1 MSTTRPAE
9 PPYRVLL
16 HESGRYPVMNGARR
30 HPWYRRTVMTVEIV
44 TTVLSATAVL
54 VGFWRMMVK
63 MEDRLGSRIDRVEA
77 RFGQRIDRLD
87 QQIDA
92 VLAGRPA

>member
-9 PPYRVLL
+9 PPYRVPDEDRGGGQDGGDDLDG
-16 HESGRYPVMNGARR
+16 HHGSTIPRVPARPVHNRVPTR
-30 HPWYRRTVMTVEIV
+30 FVQK
-44 TTVLSATAVL
+44 
-54 VGFWRMMVK
+54 FWRMMVK

-92 VLAGRPA
+92 LLAGRPA

>member
-1 MSTTRPAE
+1 
-9 PPYRVLL
+9 
-16 HESGRYPVMNGARR
+16 MNGARR

-44 TTVLSATAVL
+44 TTVLSAAAVL

-77 RFGQRIDRLD
+77 RFGQRLDRLD
-87 QQIDA
+87 QRIDA

>member
-1 MSTTRPAE
+1 
-9 PPYRVLL
+9 
-16 HESGRYPVMNGARR
+16 
-30 HPWYRRTVMTVEIV
+30 MTVEIV
-44 TTVLSATAVL
+44 TTVLSAAAVL

-87 QQIDA
+87 QRIDA
-92 VLAGRPA
+92 VLARRPA